1 VRVIN
6 NDDLEFEPATSE
18 DDEKLWRALEK
29 LRQMWGDPDIPV
41 EELWKYTASGGGAL
55 SIWTWGFN
63 KFYKLF
69 NPRQLLIF
77 VKLVKLIR
85 EAGKRVEQEKI
96 KESLSKEE
104 AIKYAESITTYLAT
118 ALLKYVDY
126 NTVTTSWNPGS
137 WSWNKVQH
145 ALAVR
150 GIAMQWNWCEISPLV
165 DLPLTYNGTLKN
177 TIEGLSYLASASS
190 GSPTKVKVL
199 LDDAT
204 LLNKLRDE
212 KFDLIVTDPPYR
224 ADVPYT
230 ELSDFYYV
238 WLKRALSDV
247 EESFGVMKLAPRFH
261 KDAFFDNSDNEI
273 ETQWKVFALREI
285 SENEGRIR
293 YFGVGGNPLD
303 YFKILLSESF
313 KSMASKLEDDGLLVT
328 YYAHTSPEAWEVLLE
343 AGWLN
348 VKMRITT
355 THAIVTEFT
364 DSVVARGKIRLDMA
378 IVAVWRKGVKGEAL
392 LDEVYAKAVEACS
405 EDAHEYRKAGL
416 EGVNLFVA
424 VLGKALSHF
433 TQYERLIGLKATYKA
448 FVRDLVENYIYP
460 ATVEAIA
467 RSYGAV
473 GARLSP
479 TSMFYLLSKVLI
491 GRRPRQTRR
500 VLDRTA
506 AIMLSIGTRSDL
518 KDLEDHKVILR
529 AKEYYVLLEPKW
541 GANDPKDAI
550 GDALTARG
558 LNPREL
564 RMETAV
570 DALHL
575 LEFYA
580 ATLPR
585 EEFKRRAEE
594 IRGREPRLFDE
605 AVVLARVLAS
615 SLPAEDPERELA
627 KQVMEALGLATPGTL
642 EPFLHEVRSDAD
654 R

>member
-1 VRVIN
+1 
-6 NDDLEFEPATSE
+6 
-18 DDEKLWRALEK
+18 
-29 LRQMWGDPDIPV
+29 
-41 EELWKYTASGGGAL
+41 
-55 SIWTWGFN
+55 
-63 KFYKLF
+63 
-69 NPRQLLIF
+69 
-77 VKLVKLIR
+77 
-85 EAGKRVEQEKI
+85 
-96 KESLSKEE
+96 
-104 AIKYAESITTYLAT
+104 
-118 ALLKYVDY
+118 
-126 NTVTTSWNPGS
+126 
-137 WSWNKVQH
+137 
-145 ALAVR
+145 
-150 GIAMQWNWCEISPLV
+150 MQWNWCEISPLA
-165 DLPLTYNGTLKN
+165 DLPLTFNGTLKN
-177 TIEGLSYLASASS
+177 SIKGLSYLTSASS

-204 LLNKLRDE
+204 SLNKLKDE
-212 KFDLIVTDPPYR
+212 KFYLIVTDPPYR
-224 ADVPYT
+224 GDVPYT

-247 EESFGVMKLAPRFH
+247 KESFGIMKLAPRFH
-261 KDAFFDNSDNEI
+261 KEAFFDNSGNEI

-285 SENEGRIR
+285 SEHERRIR

-313 KSMASKLEDDGLLVT
+313 KTMVSKLEDGGLLVT
-328 YYAHTSPEAWEVLLE
+328 YYAHTSPDAWEALLE

-348 VKMRITT
+348 AKMRVTVA
-355 THAIVTEFT
+355 HAMATESAE
-364 DSVVARGKIRLDMA
+364 SVVARGKIRLDMA
-378 IVAVWRKGVKGEAL
+378 IVVVWRKGVKGEAL
-392 LDEVYAKAVEACS
+392 IDEVYAKAVEACS
-405 EDAHEYRKAGL
+405 KDAHEYRTAGL

-433 TQYERLIGLKATYKA
+433 TQYERLIGLKATDKA

-491 GRRPRQTRR
+491 GRRPRQIRR
-500 VLDRTA
+500 ILDRTA

-518 KDLEDHKVILR
+518 KDLENHKVIRR
-529 AKEYYVLLEPKW
+529 AKENYVLLEPKW
-541 GANDPKDAI
+541 GASDPKDAI

-627 KQVMEALGLATPGTL
+627 KQVMEALGLAIPGTL

>member
-1 VRVIN
+1 
-6 NDDLEFEPATSE
+6 
-18 DDEKLWRALEK
+18 
-29 LRQMWGDPDIPV
+29 
-41 EELWKYTASGGGAL
+41 
-55 SIWTWGFN
+55 
-63 KFYKLF
+63 
-69 NPRQLLIF
+69 
-77 VKLVKLIR
+77 
-85 EAGKRVEQEKI
+85 
-96 KESLSKEE
+96 
-104 AIKYAESITTYLAT
+104 
-118 ALLKYVDY
+118 
-126 NTVTTSWNPGS
+126 
-137 WSWNKVQH
+137 
-145 ALAVR
+145 
-150 GIAMQWNWCEISPLV
+150 
-165 DLPLTYNGTLKN
+165 
-177 TIEGLSYLASASS
+177 
-190 GSPTKVKVL
+190 
-199 LDDAT
+199 
-204 LLNKLRDE
+204 
-212 KFDLIVTDPPYR
+212 
-224 ADVPYT
+224 
-230 ELSDFYYV
+230 
-238 WLKRALSDV
+238 
-247 EESFGVMKLAPRFH
+247 
-261 KDAFFDNSDNEI
+261 
-273 ETQWKVFALREI
+273 
-285 SENEGRIR
+285 
-293 YFGVGGNPLD
+293 
-303 YFKILLSESF
+303 
-313 KSMASKLEDDGLLVT
+313 MASKLEDGGLLVT
-328 YYAHTSPEAWEVLLE
+328 YYAHTSPDAWEALLE

-348 VKMRITT
+348 AKMRVTAA
-355 THAIVTEFT
+355 HAIVTESAE
-364 DSVVARGKIRLDMA
+364 SVVARGKIRLDMA

-392 LDEVYAKAVEACS
+392 IDEVYARAVEACS
-405 EDAHEYRKAGL
+405 KDAHEYRTAGL

-424 VLGKALSHF
+424 VLGKVLSHF
-433 TQYERLIGLKATYKA
+433 TQYERPIGLKATDKA

-473 GARLSP
+473 GARLST

-491 GRRPRQTRR
+491 GRRRRQIRR
-500 VLDRTA
+500 TLDRTA

-518 KDLEDHKVILR
+518 KDLEDHKVIRR